1 MINFIIAGLIAIGL
15 FFAIRNIIKNRK
27 KGGCTGCSSCSGC
40 ETTKTY
46 KIK

>member
-1 MINFIIAGLIAIGL
+1 MINYIIAGLIVISL

-27 KGGCTGCSSCSGC
+27 KGGCAGCSSCSGC
-40 ETTKTY
+40 GTTKAY